1 MKKSKFPTSEVLTLL
16 VGELAVAII
25 TLAGYLIYDL
35 FPDTDVT
42 YLHVLL
48 GLALGVLVTTLNYM
62 FMIISV
68 DRAVKNFLELRGSRE
83 MTDEE
88 AEKFTAEHQMGVQNA
103 IKTSFIIRTVTMLA
117 ALVVAFLVDIFAPIA
132 TVIPLLAFRPIVTLA
147 GRFSAKSGEKSPVEN
162 PEFKDITEN
171 AESPE
176 ISESDAPENTAEKEC
191 DA

>member
-147 GRFSAKSGEKSPVEN
+147 GRLSAKSGEKSPVEN

-171 AESPE
+171 TGSPE